1 LIYDKSNS
9 ACQFQAEQ
17 RREIRAMDAQRSY
30 ALSNSASGRQ
40 LTASTASTNKRC
52 PWRSPQHDS
61 PAPAKDR
68 GYVPIDHREGGNVA
82 PVSSKVAD
90 LIWINLGTHQNAL
103 IVFGAYVTV

>member
-1 LIYDKSNS
+1 
-9 ACQFQAEQ
+9 
-17 RREIRAMDAQRSY
+17 
-30 ALSNSASGRQ
+30 LSLAV
-40 LTASTASTNKRC
+40 T
-52 PWRSPQHDS
+52 QHDL